1 MRTYKIMETV
11 YRNGCEY
18 GSVQLFDDTADFE
31 RALEWFEEAIGED
44 FDFSELPYPSINAY
58 EVWYEIEVYDN
69 DEYCNSA
76 MIEIFKHEK

>member
-44 FDFSELPYPSINAY
+44 FDFLNCLIRA
-58 EVWYEIEVYDN
+58 
-69 DEYCNSA
+69 
-76 MIEIFKHEK
+76 